1 MTLVAGSEIADDT
14 IVMRELKGSPLSTVE
29 FDWDFTTLM
38 EGINTNIVGIAAAAG
53 GVTTYN
59 MIAGQTTLTVGTEL
73 TTSALEIVF
82 LSASVADELLRIKGG
97 GNGDIKVFIM
107 GNDNVTVVRND
118 SYIKTKNPLLNP
130 NFPMSTGDVIGLV
143 NNGGISGTTTYGTW
157 IEIFRSLQV

>member
-1 MTLVAGSEIADDT
+1 M
-14 IVMRELKGSPLSTVE
+14 
-29 FDWDFTTLM
+29 
-38 EGINTNIVGIAAAAG
+38 GIAAAAG

-59 MIAGQTTLTVGTEL
+59 MIAGQQRLRLYGIDNECVRN
-73 TTSALEIVF
+73 SF